1 MAHIGKMVFESI
13 VRPEHRGFL
22 LVDSLCARFTYHSR
36 EEWEDRIQ
44 SGAVL
49 VNGVIAT
56 LETRVETGNQVLY
69 QIDNYAEPDVPT
81 HFDVLFEDDEFLLV
95 DKPAGVP
102 VHHTGHI
109 FYNTFTSILRRA
121 FDNEEITPMHRL
133 DRDTGGIM
141 LFSKNRD
148 TATRFQRHLDLILL
162 KKIYLA
168 VVHGR
173 FPQEIQRCDLALQ
186 EKKDSRIRLKMYPC
200 LEGKPST
207 TLFRLVKH
215 REALFHSIPG
225 PFSFVEAELVTGRK
239 HQIRAHLS
247 ALGYPVVADRLYGHE
262 GFYYEKM
269 LNESLTTEDY
279 AVLGAENQMLHAY
292 KVQLKLPYFKEPQWF
307 ESKAFT
313 KEMQEMLTDQPS
325 F

>member
-13 VRPEHRGFL
+13 VRPEHSGFL